1 MNSNTKVALGTLGA
15 ALVGATA
22 GVLLAPKKGTETRDM
37 IKKKSN
43 DLTSNARKSL
53 EKGYEK
59 SKQNINGLTEKVK
72 SSFGSNGHSKQSEYA
87 QTTYS
92 HNEDDSSKM
101 TTPVT
106 NAGTNRG
113 TMSSGNPAS
122 GTTANR

>member
-1 MNSNTKVALGTLGA
+1 MNSNTKVALGTIGA
-15 ALVGATA
+15 ALAGAAA
-22 GVLLAPKKGTETRDM
+22 GVLLAPKKGTETREM

-72 SSFGSNGHSKQSEYA
+72 NSFGSNGHSKQSEYA

-92 HNEDDSSKM
+92 QNEGDSSKM
-101 TTPVT
+101 ATAATT
-106 NAGTNRG
+106 AGTNRG
-113 TMSSGNPAS
+113 TMGTGNPGS